1 METKGKPE
9 TMRKVR
15 LTDGLQQIL
24 FAQTGDPSI
33 TVGVVSNA
41 APSSLALLA
50 AGVAGLEARRAR
62 RSARIQFLQTQKKAT

>member
-1 METKGKPE
+1 MEPNSKPN
-9 TMRKVR
+9 TVR
-15 LTDGLQQIL
+15 QARSADGLQQIL

-33 TVGVVSNA
+33 TIGVVSNA

-62 RSARIQFLQTQKKAT
+62 RSARIQFLQTQKKAS